1 MVARRFKLLVEWDPE
16 DQVWVTYVP
25 VLDHL
30 STFGETR
37 EEALENTKEAILGYL
52 EAAAKEGIPVPA
64 TNPEMDLI
72 DLEVATA

>member
-1 MVARRFKLLVEWDPE
+1 VLVEGDPE

-37 EEALENTKEAILGYL
+37 EEALENTKGEI
-52 EAAAKEGIPVPA
+52 
-64 TNPEMDLI
+64 
-72 DLEVATA
+72 